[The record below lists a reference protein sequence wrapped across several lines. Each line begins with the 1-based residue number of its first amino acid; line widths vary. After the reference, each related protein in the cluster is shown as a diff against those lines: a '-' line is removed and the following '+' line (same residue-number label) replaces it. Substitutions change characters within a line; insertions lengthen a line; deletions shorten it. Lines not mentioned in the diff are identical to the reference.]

1 MPNIPLDLLD
11 NHPDN
16 ANRMGEDLLAKLVA
30 HIRDTGNYPP
40 LIVRPHPQHAG
51 RYQILDGHHRAKALH
66 QLGRMEAC
74 CEIWDVDEVQSD
86 LLLLTLNRLCG
97 EDDPYRRGALLKRAA
112 DLCDLSELAAK
123 LPEDVQKIRKLI
135 EATQAP
141 PAPAQP
147 PDLASMPHAVTF
159 FLTRPQRDRLF
170 ERLKSVARD
179 RSQALIEILQLSG
192 EATECAHDHAAS
204 SA

>member
-1 MPNIPLDLLD
+1 MPTIALDLLD
-11 NHPDN
+11 DHPDN
-16 ANRMGEDLLAKLVA
+16 ANRMGEDVLAKLVA
-30 HIRDTGNYPP
+30 HIRDNGKYPP
-40 LIVRPHPQHAG
+40 LIIRPHPQHAG

-66 QLGRMEAC
+66 QLGRTEAC
-74 CEIWDVDEVQSD
+74 CEIWDVDEAQTD

-141 PAPAQP
+141 PSPSPP
-147 PDLASMPHAVTF
+147 PDLASMPQAVTF
-159 FLTRPQRDRLF
+159 FLTAPQRDRLF
-170 ERLKSVARD
+170 DRLKAVARD
-179 RSQALIEILQLSG
+179 RSEALVALLELGS
-192 EATECAHDHAAS
+192 TVRHP
-204 SA
+204 

>member
-1 MPNIPLDLLD
+1 MPTIALDLLD
-11 NHPDN
+11 DHPDN

-30 HIRDTGNYPP
+30 HIRDNGKYPP
-40 LIVRPHPQHAG
+40 LIIRPHPQHAG

-66 QLGRMEAC
+66 QLGRTEAC
-74 CEIWDVDEVQSD
+74 CEIWDVDEAQTD

-141 PAPAQP
+141 PSPAPP

-159 FLTRPQRDRLF
+159 FLTAPQRDRLF
-170 ERLKSVARD
+170 DRLKAVARD
-179 RSQALIEILQLSG
+179 RSEALVALLELGS
-192 EATECAHDHAAS
+192 TVRHP
-204 SA
+204 

>member
-1 MPNIPLDLLD
+1 MPTIALDLLD
-11 NHPDN
+11 DHPDN

-30 HIRDTGNYPP
+30 HIRDSGKYPP
-40 LIVRPHPQHAG
+40 LIIRPHPQHAG

-66 QLGRMEAC
+66 QLGRTEAC
-74 CEIWDVDEVQSD
+74 CEIWDVDDGQTD

-141 PAPAQP
+141 PSPAPP
-147 PDLASMPHAVTF
+147 PDLASMPQAVTF
-159 FLTRPQRDRLF
+159 FLTAPQRDRLF
-170 ERLKSVARD
+170 DRLKAVARD
-179 RSQALIEILQLSG
+179 RSEALVALLELGS
-192 EATECAHDHAAS
+192 TVRHP
-204 SA
+204 

>member
-1 MPNIPLDLLD
+1 MPTIALDLLD
-11 NHPDN
+11 DHPDN

-30 HIRDTGNYPP
+30 HIRDNGKYPP
-40 LIVRPHPQHAG
+40 LIIRPHPQHAG

-66 QLGRMEAC
+66 QLGRTEAC
-74 CEIWDVDEVQSD
+74 CEIWDVDEAQTD

-141 PAPAQP
+141 PSPAPP
-147 PDLASMPHAVTF
+147 PDLASMPQAVTF
-159 FLTRPQRDRLF
+159 FLTAPQRDRLF
-170 ERLKSVARD
+170 DRLKAVARD
-179 RSQALIEILQLSG
+179 RSEALVALLELGS
-192 EATECAHDHAAS
+192 TVRHP
-204 SA
+204 